1 MEKMTPD
8 AVALNRSTDGLAVS
22 PSNPPPRLFR
32 ADLAGMQSSSQVDAR
47 PGSPASNHS
56 GVQQRRVILTR
67 AVQLQVIPQL
77 LQRTTLRPSGP
88 SVSIDIHVE
97 RLASLSL
104 QATSHEVVDFVTGLM
119 ENGVE
124 AEHLYLQLLTPTA
137 VRLGEFWTDDL
148 CSFADV
154 TIGIGHLQTA
164 MRSLHRAFFHTP
176 GQMAPGA
183 PRAMLMPLPGEQHTF
198 GLSMLSAFFTR
209 AGWDTW
215 SGTVADAGELNA
227 MMRGDWIDLVGFSLS
242 HDALLDDAQ
251 RYIAAI
257 RRSSRN
263 PGLIVMVGGLPFAT
277 DTSLAVQIGADG
289 TALDGA
295 RAVSTAATLLRR
307 RVGMP

>member
-1 MEKMTPD
+1 MEKMIPD
-8 AVALNRSTDGLAVS
+8 AIALNRSTDGIAVT
-22 PSNPPPRLFR
+22 PSQPSPRLR
-32 ADLAGMQSSSQVDAR
+32 RVDLAGRQSSS
-47 PGSPASNHS
+47 PHGGETGNPS
-56 GVQQRRVILTR
+56 GAQQRRTILTR
-67 AVQLQVIPQL
+67 AVQLEVIPQL

-88 SVSIDIHVE
+88 AVSMDTNIE

-104 QATSHEVVDFVTGLM
+104 QAASHEVVDFVTGLL

-124 AEHLYLQLLTPTA
+124 AERLYLNLLTPTA

-154 TIGIGHLQTA
+154 TIGIGHLQMA
-164 MRSLHRAFFHTP
+164 MRALHRAFFNSP
-176 GQMAPGA
+176 EQMAPGA

-227 MMRGDWIDLVGFSLS
+227 MVRSDWIDLIGFSLS
-242 HDALLDDAQ
+242 HDALLDDA
-251 RYIAAI
+251 RRHIAAI
-257 RRSSRN
+257 RRASRN
-263 PGLIVMVGGLPFAT
+263 PGLVIMVGGLPFA
-277 DTSLAVQIGADG
+277 DDASLATQIGADG

-295 RAVSTAATLLRR
+295 QAVAIAATLLER
-307 RVGMP
+307 RVGLP